1 MTTLQYDNLKKYTYN
16 LIPSFSYLTFCETHS
31 IL

>member
-1 MTTLQYDNLKKYTYN
+1 MTTLQYDNLKKYPSN
-16 LIPSFSYLTFCETHS
+16 LFPSFSYLTFCETHS